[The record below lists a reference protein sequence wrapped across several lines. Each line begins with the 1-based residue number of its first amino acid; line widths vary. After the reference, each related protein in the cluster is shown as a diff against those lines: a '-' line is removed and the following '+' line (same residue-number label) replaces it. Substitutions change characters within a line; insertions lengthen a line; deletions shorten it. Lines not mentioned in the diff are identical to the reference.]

1 MGRPGGSGVPQ
12 SRSPLRAPLGAP
24 AGRPRAAPPVAREQH
39 QLAREVVAQL
49 LHVALGLGGRRDR
62 RSWSGVARFGL
73 VRSALLRRAIGI
85 LLSIFGKRFRF
96 RAAGPAII
104 PSPPS
109 LKCPRGPGS
118 RPPKSRGGEAPAGAG
133 AERRTPWPALR
144 SGRSLHREG
153 PPAHDADRRAF
164 RRFTAA
170 ILGFGTVLP
179 GPDGEHFAR
188 PDPGGFGLRSSGPR
202 PARQGAVP
210 RSWDGRWTRSL
221 PGIACE
227 AHPRAP
233 LPAPPSERL
242 RKAPSVSGDR
252 GI

>member
-1 MGRPGGSGVPQ
+1 MGRAGLRGDAQ
-12 SRSPLRAPLGAP
+12 SRPVAAHARRRRQ
-24 AGRPRAAPPVAREQH
+24 AGRGQRRQSLTNNMSLRMIECRISSTVRVSSAGGAAGARGSFPVRPCPEAAP
-39 QLAREVVAQL
+39 
-49 LHVALGLGGRRDR
+49 
-62 RSWSGVARFGL
+62 
-73 VRSALLRRAIGI
+73 
-85 LLSIFGKRFRF
+85 
-96 RAAGPAII
+96 
-104 PSPPS
+104 
-109 LKCPRGPGS
+109 
-118 RPPKSRGGEAPAGAG
+118 RGGEAPAGAG

-153 PPAHDADRRAF
+153 PPVHDADRRAF

-179 GPDGEHFAR
+179 GPDGGHFAR

-221 PGIACE
+221 PGICLRGTSAG
-227 AHPRAP
+227 AAPRSAFRT
-233 LPAPPSERL
+233 PPEGAL
-242 RKAPSVSGDR
+242 GEWGWR

>member
-1 MGRPGGSGVPQ
+1 MVIARRKRRVCGGVH
-12 SRSPLRAPLGAP
+12 RGA
-24 AGRPRAAPPVAREQH
+24 
-39 QLAREVVAQL
+39 
-49 LHVALGLGGRRDR
+49 
-62 RSWSGVARFGL
+62 SS
-73 VRSALLRRAIGI
+73 LRRASRTLRSSLAGEGSEVAARSSLPIGSDFI
-85 LLSIFGKRFRF
+85 QACSMARGIGAGNFGVPL
-96 RAAGPAII
+96 AAIASPRRSEGPGE
-104 PSPPS
+104 SPPN
-109 LKCPRGPGS
+109 
-118 RPPKSRGGEAPAGAG
+118 RGGEAPAGAG

-153 PPAHDADRRAF
+153 PPVHDADRRAF

-170 ILGFGTVLP
+170 SLGFGTVLP

-221 PGIACE
+221 PGICLRGTSAG
-227 AHPRAP
+227 AAPRSAFRT
-233 LPAPPSERL
+233 PPEGAL
-242 RKAPSVSGDR
+242 GEWEWD

>member
-1 MGRPGGSGVPQ
+1 MLLDGHRAQEKEGLRRSASRRKLAAMGEPVRSVPPLREKEVRLPLAHRFRPARISSRHAPWRGELARGISA
-12 SRSPLRAPLGAP
+12 SRSPPS
-24 AGRPRAAPPVAREQH
+24 
-39 QLAREVVAQL
+39 
-49 LHVALGLGGRRDR
+49 
-62 RSWSGVARFGL
+62 RSLEG
-73 VRSALLRRAIGI
+73 
-85 LLSIFGKRFRF
+85 
-96 RAAGPAII
+96 
-104 PSPPS
+104 
-109 LKCPRGPGS
+109 PRGRGS
-118 RPPKSRGGEAPAGAG
+118 RPPTEGGEAPAGAG

-153 PPAHDADRRAF
+153 PPVHHADRRAF

-221 PGIACE
+221 PGICLRGTSAG
-227 AHPRAP
+227 AAPRSAFRT
-233 LPAPPSERL
+233 PPEGAL
-242 RKAPSVSGDR
+242 GEWEWD